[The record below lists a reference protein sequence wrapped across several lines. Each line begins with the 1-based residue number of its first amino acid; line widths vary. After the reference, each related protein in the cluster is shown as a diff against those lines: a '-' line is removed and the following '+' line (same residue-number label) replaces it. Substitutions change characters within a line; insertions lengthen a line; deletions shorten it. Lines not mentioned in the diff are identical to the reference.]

1 MQSSID
7 LRARL
12 QASLLGIDHSVAKLP
27 VRCAERMGAEPHF
40 NSVFTGLA
48 DGVNAGQLLPDACF
62 IGGRLR

>member
-1 MQSSID
+1 MQSSTG
-7 LRARL
+7 LRA
-12 QASLLGIDHSVAKLP
+12 LLRAWLLRIDDGVSKLP

-40 NSVFTGLA
+40 NSVFTSLA